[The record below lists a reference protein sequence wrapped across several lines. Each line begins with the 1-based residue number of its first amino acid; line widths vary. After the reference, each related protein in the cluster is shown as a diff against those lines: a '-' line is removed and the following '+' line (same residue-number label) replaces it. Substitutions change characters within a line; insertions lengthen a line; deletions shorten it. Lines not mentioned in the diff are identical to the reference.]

1 MAKKRDHSVFE
12 SLGQILEQPPPPK
25 AVKNSAWHPRLTPSQ
40 QKLFES
46 NNRYILCWGAKAGAK
61 SYGCLSKLV
70 RHCYENE
77 NALALILVRVRS
89 MANKGGA
96 WDKLQN
102 EVLPRW
108 KHGNTDPQGNK
119 IDEGLGLEFSD
130 VKFDS
135 QHNEFIWIQ
144 NEFGGWSMVV
154 LISAPHATQLR
165 ERIRGYEPSFV
176 FVDELTSC
184 DSVEYFQAV
193 AAQIGRRAHVD
204 GVQQYVAACNP
215 EGQSHWVYQKWF
227 VQAFDEE
234 TGEWDPDFENIPFM
248 VAENVENLPP
258 DYLPSLKKI
267 FKDDKV
273 EGQRMMEGEWV
284 DRPSGEGLFRDIYDP
299 ITHVQP
305 LNEEMQPHQFEW
317 LQPVKGHTMI
327 IGLDPGAVYS
337 SFVFMQWLPIDGNM
351 KWLVFDEL
359 VVTKQKIAYELM
371 VPMVMRRVKF
381 WREEIGAD
389 PTTLP
394 QVWISDD
401 SAFNQYRAATGSFD
415 VLEIEKI
422 YEAFRVRYGLEP
434 MRVKSAPKFNGSRL
448 TSVRLIQSILAANQI
463 VVSSLC
469 RAVNRMF
476 LQIQGK
482 KQKAGEVPDPEAAMT
497 PAPHDPNRHTFDALR
512 YPILAASL
520 NPTALVPSTGRT
532 QTLVSAA

>member
-12 SLGQILEQPPPPK
+12 SLGEMLNPPPPPPRGK
-25 AVKNSAWHPRLTPSQ
+25 TKWPLGDDSFHPSLTPRQKQLFDSQ
-40 QKLFES
+40 R
-46 NNRYILCWGAKAGAK
+46 RYVLAWGEKGSGK
-61 SYGCLSKLV
+61 SIGCLHRLV

-77 NALALILVRVRS
+77 NALAVILVRVRS

-96 WDKLQN
+96 WDKLQSM
-102 EVLPRW
+102 VLPEW
-108 KHGNTDPQGNK
+108 KN
-119 IDEGLGLEFSD
+119 GLGLEFSE

-144 NEFGGWSMVV
+144 NESGGWSMVV
-154 LISAPHATQLR
+154 LISAPHANQLR

-193 AAQIGRRAHVD
+193 AAQIGRRPFVD
-204 GVQQYVAACNP
+204 GVQQYIAACNP
-215 EGQSHWVYQKWF
+215 EGPSHWVYQKWF
-227 VQAFDEE
+227 VQAFNEE
-234 TGEWDPDFENIPFM
+234 TGEWDPDFENIHFPI
-248 VAENVENLPP
+248 AENEANLTPG
-258 DYLPSLKKI
+258 YLQSLKKI

-273 EGQRMMEGEWV
+273 EGARMIGGEWV
-284 DRPSGEGLFRDIYDP
+284 DRPSGEGLFRDIYNP
-299 ITHVQP
+299 IVHVRP
-305 LNEEMQPHQFEW
+305 LNDEMQPNQFEW

-337 SFVFMQWLPIDGNM
+337 SFVFMQWVPIDGKM

-359 VVTKQKIAYELM
+359 VVTKQRIAYPLM

-389 PTTLP
+389 AVTLP

-401 SAFNQYRAATGSFD
+401 SAFNQYRAAQGSFD

-422 YEAFRVRYGLEP
+422 YEEARSLYGLEP
-434 MRVKSAPKFNGSRL
+434 MKVKPAPKFNGSKVTRVRL
-448 TSVRLIQSILAANQI
+448 TQALLGANEI

-469 RAVNRMF
+469 RAVHRMF
-476 LQIQGK
+476 MQIQGK
-482 KQKAGEVPDPEAAMT
+482 KQKPGELPDPEAMMT
-497 PAPHDPNRHTFDALR
+497 PAPNDPHRHTFDGFS
-512 YPILAASL
+512 YPILTASL
-520 NPTALVPSTGRT
+520 NPTALVPNSGRT